1 MDRKSPLNLFILAAA
16 MFIVFHAYNL
26 FFASEVG
33 RSFDREADLLQF
45 QNETGFVFLGKFGV
59 KFPAT
64 VSSVQRS
71 NHSIEFH
78 LQDGTKHSYNGY
90 EGYGLKVV
98 KLKCVSGGESVFVF
112 RTAEKL

>member
-45 QNETGFVFLGKFGV
+45 QTEAGYVFLGKFGV
-59 KFPAT
+59 KFPAA

-71 NHSIEFH
+71 NHSIEFQ
-78 LQDGTKHSYNGY
+78 LPDGTKHSYNGY

-98 KLKCVSGGESVFVF
+98 KLKCDSGGESVFVF